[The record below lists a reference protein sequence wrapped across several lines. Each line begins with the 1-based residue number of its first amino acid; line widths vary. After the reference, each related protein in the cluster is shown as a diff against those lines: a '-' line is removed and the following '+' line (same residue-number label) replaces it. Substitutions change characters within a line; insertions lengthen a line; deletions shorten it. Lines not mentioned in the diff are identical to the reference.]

1 MLARNYWGWDRPGAT
16 MALSVNANGDVPDGK
31 IIFAEFE
38 RAMIAERARAGM
50 ARAKSQGKH
59 CGRPCHEARCA
70 GFPGQGQGHLQHGP
84 GSRCWRCHSSAHQA
98 EMA

>member
-1 MLARNYWGWDRPGAT
+1 

-50 ARAKSQGKH
+50 GGSKARESTAVVPATKRAVRASLAKGKGI
-59 CGRPCHEARCA
+59 CSTARD
-70 GFPGQGQGHLQHGP
+70 HGV
-84 GSRCWRCHSSAHQA
+84 GVATVQRIKLKWLNRKDR
-98 EMA
+98 